1 MGRKG
6 RKRQNSS
13 NEDMSENRA
22 ENQVKQPPINTLEVD
37 DFMCKEHWDR
47 FFFTK
52 GGCDNFPEWYA
63 DWPQLRSLVT
73 SHLSFFPSSSSSE
86 SAGAPPLSREPPSV
100 RILVAGCGNSRLSEH
115 LYDAGFTNIT
125 NVDFSGVVISH
136 MLERNVRERPLMK
149 WRVMDMTTMKFANET
164 FDAIFDKG
172 GLDLLVEP
180 EVGPRNG
187 NLYLSEVKRLL
198 KAGGKYICVTLGE
211 PDVLGLLFQKL
222 CFGWKMDLYAIAHE
236 PSSGDLEQPFMV
248 VAEKLVSTA
257 VSQIS
262 LCLDKYSAECHG
274 YLADEFYE
282 ELEREKIVRTG
293 YSNASDVFVPLEDL
307 ILREKANFTLFVPG
321 RRVKLILGEPGVSCF
336 FYECILLDAQLV
348 SQPFSHVFF
357 VFIVPKS
364 CTLEWMLSFS
374 EGQWILVE
382 SYKTARL
389 LMIMLDSRHSNA
401 QMDDILDDLKPLVK
415 PLFPVGYNGDD
426 GILYELKCI
435 GLLVSKPFPF
445 DMPQFIHLQ
454 GIRYMVAGDGI
465 KQRKIVH
472 QVTSPLNGPIVVD
485 DVVYKRT
492 GYKYPVIDIMIRRLT
507 VDSLVV
513 SEVLLAREQTIG
525 TSKEVEQK
533 KVQETSKSSKKGKQK
548 KVDSHPSRSHGEA
561 SSCGLEV
568 NHNYLAT
575 PYHNAIISG
584 LMLFSVHLKGSISA
598 GGLVNTLVIGLGAG
612 LLPTF
617 MNNHLPFLNIE
628 VVELDPLILEVAKEY
643 FDFKEDERLKV
654 HITDE
659 VKFVK
664 EKSDSDAEGTCS
676 SKTDILIVD
685 VGSPNSMCGWTSPP
699 AVFLKESFFLDVKNS
714 LSEQGIFVINLV
726 TREVRERGS
735 LYSILKKV
743 FSNLFSLQLEE
754 DVNEVIFALKSDSP
768 IKEDQLCEA
777 RTALA
782 ALLELEKQEWSQN
795 VIDASILIKRARFA
809 AWS

>member
-1 MGRKG
+1 MGRNG

-47 FFFTK
+47 FFTK

-73 SHLSFFPSSSSSE
+73 SHLSFFPSSSSSPE

-149 WRVMDMTTMKFANET
+149 WRVMDMTTMKEKFANET

-211 PDVLGLLFQKL
+211 PDVLGLLFPKL

-248 VAEKLVSTA
+248 VVEKLVSTA

-262 LCLDKYSAECHG
+262 LCLDKYSAEVFSRKENMLLHRDGELDGDVAYRIKTGWLKWKSATGVLCDPDMPHR
-274 YLADEFYE
+274 LKEMQRRPVDAPVRRIRADEFYE

-426 GILYELKCI
+426 GILYE
-435 GLLVSKPFPF
+435 
-445 DMPQFIHLQ
+445 
-454 GIRYMVAGDGI
+454 YMVAGDGI

-548 KVDSHPSRSHGEA
+548 KLDSHPSRSHGEA
-561 SSCGLEV
+561 SSW
-568 NHNYLAT
+568 
-575 PYHNAIISG
+575 
-584 LMLFSVHLKGSISA
+584 
-598 GGLVNTLVIGLGAG
+598 GLVNTL
-612 LLPTF
+612 
-617 MNNHLPFLNIE
+617 

-685 VGSPNSMCGWTSPP
+685 VGSPNSMSGWTSPP

-754 DVNEVIFALKSDSP
+754 DVNEVIFALKSDSR

-782 ALLELEKQEWSQN
+782 ALLELEKQEWSQLC
-795 VIDASILIKRARFA
+795 DASILIKRARFA